1 MRRGLPGNA
10 YTMHGLSLTRATYGL
25 PDMKHRSAEKASAG
39 EAKFDLCVIGGG
51 ATGAGCAL
59 DAQLRG
65 LRTLLL
71 DAGDFASAASSAS
84 TKLVHGGV
92 RYLEQAVK
100 HFNLEEYRM
109 VKRALRERLYM
120 LANAPHLAHAAHFLV
135 PVYSWP
141 RAGYYLAGMKMYDA
155 VAGKSNL
162 FPSSFLSREETLARL
177 PGLKAKNLRGAVCY
191 SDGQFDD
198 ARYDLALVET
208 FTEAGGSAL
217 NYMRVTGFDRDD
229 TGRLAAAMVRDELS
243 LDEFKITASKFVN
256 ATGTGADKV
265 RSLANPLLASRMRPS
280 KGVHLLF
287 PAETFPG
294 MDALLVP
301 QTEDGRVI
309 FAVPWQERLLVGTT
323 DDEVTPATRMM
334 VEKDEADYLLRQL
347 NPYLETPLRR
357 EQAVSG
363 MAGLRPLVAEP
374 GQTDTSRLLRDH
386 EVELDSSSGLI
397 SILGG
402 KWTTHRLM
410 AEDAINAVQR
420 ETGGPVTPCLTRQY
434 SLAGASGYNKD
445 FSKSLEQEYSLPVDT
460 ARHLAGKFGRRAS
473 KILELLQENPSWK
486 TRIATGLPAIQAE
499 IVYCI
504 RNEMAETIEDL
515 LARRTGAQMYGWREA
530 IEAAPVV
537 ASLLAR
543 EKNWDSTRTTAA
555 VSEYSAKIR
564 EFLKQLEPC
573 ED

>member
-1 MRRGLPGNA
+1 
-10 YTMHGLSLTRATYGL
+10 
-25 PDMKHRSAEKASAG
+25 MKPRSAEKASAK

-92 RYLEQAVK
+92 RYLEQAIK
-100 HFNLEEYRM
+100 SLNLEEYRM

-120 LANAPHLAHAAHFLV
+120 LRNAPYLAHPAHFLV
-135 PVYSWP
+135 PVYSWA
-141 RAGYYLAGMKMYDA
+141 RAAYYLAGMKMYDA

-162 FPSSFLSREETLARL
+162 FPSTFLSRQQALRRM
-177 PGLKAKNLRGAVCY
+177 PGLKAKDLRGAVCY

-208 FTEAGGSAL
+208 FTAAGGTAM
-217 NYMRVTGFDRDD
+217 NYARVTGFERNN
-229 TGRLAAAMVRDELS
+229 GGKLCAANVRDELS
-243 LDEFKITASKFVN
+243 QEEFSIAANKFVN
-256 ATGTGADKV
+256 ATGTGADKI
-265 RSLANPLLASRMRPS
+265 RSLANPMLTARMRPS

-287 PAETFPG
+287 SAETFPG

-323 DDEVTPATRMM
+323 DDAVTAATKMM
-334 VEKDEADYLLRQL
+334 VQKDEADYLLRQL
-347 NPYLETPLRR
+347 NPYLETPLHR

-363 MAGLRPLVAEP
+363 MAGLRPLVSEP
-374 GQTDTSRLLRDH
+374 GETETSKLLRDH
-386 EVELDSSSGLI
+386 EVELDSSSGLV

-410 AEDAINAVQR
+410 AEDTIDAVQR
-420 ETGGPVTPCLTRQY
+420 EMAGAVTPCLTKEY
-434 SLAGASGYNKD
+434 PLAGTAGFDND
-445 FSKSLEQEYSLPVDT
+445 FSKTIEREYSLPADT
-460 ARHLAGKFGRRAS
+460 ARHLAGKFGTRAL
-473 KILELLQENPSWK
+473 KILDLLQENPSWK
-486 TRIATGLPAIQAE
+486 ERIANGLPVVQAE

-504 RNEMAETIEDL
+504 RNEMAETNEDL
-515 LARRTGAQMYGWREA
+515 TARRTGAQLYGWRES
-530 IEAAPVV
+530 IEAAPTVG
-537 ASLLAR
+537 SLLGH
-543 EKNWDSTRTTAA
+543 EKNWDSARTDAA
-555 VSEYSAKIR
+555 IAEYSAKISGFMN
-564 EFLKQLEPC
+564 ELTGGEA
-573 ED
+573 